1 LALKVITP
9 SKLKIEMRKIRLI
22 IGREIKSK
30 VTNKTFIIMT
40 ILAPLLITG
49 FLAFMIKMTQS
60 EKTEQNVL
68 VIDDSKLFKD
78 KLVGNDYISLSF
90 SNDQLPKAVAEFSDK
105 GYSCVLWISPIVI
118 EGGAGATKLF
128 YKKSPGFAFQTYI
141 KDQMERI
148 VYENKLKA
156 NNIDPNII
164 SNSKQSIK
172 IILEKVND
180 KGSTE
185 EQASFGLFGF
195 LTGALMFMFI
205 LMYGMMVFRSVMEE
219 KTNRIVEVIVSS
231 VKPFELMLGKI
242 IGVAILGIVQFA
254 IMGIITFALTTV
266 LSTIFLKDVS
276 AQLRVF
282 QSQQE
287 MVKKNGTN
295 VNFNQLEKFDDKLE
309 VFDLLQKIEK
319 IDFVEV
325 FICFILYFIGGYLFY
340 SSIMAAIG
348 SAVDSEADSQQFI
361 TPVMIPLM
369 VGYFIATKTIMD
381 PDSSTVFW
389 GSIIPFTSPI
399 VMMSRITN
407 GVPMWELVL
416 SLSILFVSFVFTTWL
431 AGKIYR
437 TGILMYGKKTSWR
450 EIGKWLFYK

>member
-1 LALKVITP
+1 M
-9 SKLKIEMRKIRLI
+9 SKLGLI
-22 IGREIKSK
+22 IGRELKSK
-30 VTNKTFIIMT
+30 LYNRTFIIMT

-49 FLAFMIKMTQS
+49 FIGFLVKMSQS

-68 VIDDSKLFKD
+68 VLDESGLFKD
-78 KLVGNDYISLSF
+78 KFSGNDYVSLSY
-90 SNDQLPKAVAEFSDK
+90 SNQKLEEAVEQFNTK
-105 GYSCVLWISPIVI
+105 GFTCLLWVSPTIV
-118 EGGAGATKLF
+118 EGGAGAVKLF
-128 YKKSPGFAFQTYI
+128 YKKSPGFGFQTFI

-148 VYENKLKA
+148 IYESKLRA
-156 NNIDPNII
+156 NNIDPDII
-164 SNSKQSIK
+164 HNSKQSVR

-180 KGSTE
+180 VGKPE
-185 EQASFGLFGF
+185 EQSGFGF
-195 LTGALMFMFI
+195 IGFISGALMFIFI

-242 IGVAILGIVQFA
+242 LGVALLGIIQFV
-254 IMGIITFALTTV
+254 IMGIITFALSSL
-266 LSTIFLKDVS
+266 LSVFFLKDIS
-276 AQLRVF
+276 SQLKVF
-282 QSQQE
+282 QEQQAL
-287 MVKKNGTN
+287 VKKNGTN
-295 VNFNQLEKFDDKLE
+295 VDLSKLEKFDDKLE
-309 VFDLLQKIEK
+309 VFELMQKLNK

-325 FICFILYFIGGYLFY
+325 AVCFFLYFIIGYLFY

-348 SAVDSEADSQQFI
+348 SAVDSESDSQQFI

-369 VGYFIATKTIMD
+369 IGYFIATKTIMD
-381 PDSSTVFW
+381 PDSSIVFW

-407 GVPMWELVL
+407 GVPLWEIIL
-416 SLSILFVSFVFTTWL
+416 SLSILFLSFMLVTWL
-431 AGKIYR
+431 AGRIYR

>member
-1 LALKVITP
+1 
-9 SKLKIEMRKIRLI
+9 
-22 IGREIKSK
+22 
-30 VTNKTFIIMT
+30 MT

-60 EKTEQNVL
+60 EKTDQNVL

-90 SNDQLPKAVAEFSDK
+90 SNDNLQKAVSEFSGK
-105 GYSCVLWISPIVI
+105 GFSCVLWISPTVI

-141 KDQMERI
+141 KDQLERI

-242 IGVAILGIVQFA
+242 IGVAILGIIQFI

-266 LSTIFLKDVS
+266 LSTIFLKDIS
-276 AQLRVF
+276 SQLKVF

-287 MVKKNGTN
+287 LVKKNGSN